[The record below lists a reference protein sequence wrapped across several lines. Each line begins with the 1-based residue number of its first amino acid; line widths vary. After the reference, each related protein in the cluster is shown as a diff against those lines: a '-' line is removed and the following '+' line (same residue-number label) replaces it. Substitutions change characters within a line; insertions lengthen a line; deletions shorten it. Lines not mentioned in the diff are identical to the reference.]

1 MKDLSVVLS
10 SFLLIGALAA
20 SISTAAT
27 AHIGATSTAV
37 RDIYQRVFRPN
48 ATAKELLGPSKVI
61 LLALGGLTW
70 LLSYYPGGPIYLFAF
85 ASAWLGP
92 PSILI
97 MMGMIWPRFND
108 TGALAGVVIGMATM
122 AILTFTELM
131 KIYSISP
138 IMHIGVAGMIATVIP
153 AVIGSLIGKPRYYG
167 ESGWSLQQ
175 TGQEKVD
182 LNEFDLKV
190 LEMLRYG
197 HETMSEITDALQVDS
212 RHSNAGIEKLD
223 RGGFLKRRALWGSN
237 FYAFDITDRGM
248 EKLPPLSEHEAALAK
263 DSLKP
268 MYLRLLSRTAVNPEE
283 LPEFVKQENLS
294 SLEVSSAIGHLV
306 RKGYLTEGGLWRR
319 TIGITE
325 KGRSILAKYA

>member
-1 MKDLSVVLS
+1 
-10 SFLLIGALAA
+10 
-20 SISTAAT
+20 
-27 AHIGATSTAV
+27 
-37 RDIYQRVFRPN
+37 
-48 ATAKELLGPSKVI
+48 
-61 LLALGGLTW
+61 
-70 LLSYYPGGPIYLFAF
+70 
-85 ASAWLGP
+85 
-92 PSILI
+92 
-97 MMGMIWPRFND
+97 
-108 TGALAGVVIGMATM
+108 MATM